1 MYIKVLLVI
10 ILSAIHIFFGVISII
25 TGITS
30 TIQALVWVAH
40 AISPIWSGAFVKI
53 IQFYICL

>member
-1 MYIKVLLVI
+1 MYIKVLLVV

-40 AISPIWSGAFVKI
+40 AISPIWSGAFVCI
-53 IQFYICL
+53 F